1 MFVCINNPTTF
12 TVQTNK
18 MKKTTSTQ
26 RLESP
31 KTIALVL
38 LFVAALVFVA
48 IKLVAMNGLT
58 FSN

>member
-18 MKKTTSTQ
+18 MKKSTSTQ

-31 KTIALVL
+31 LTVIGVL
-38 LFVAALVFVA
+38 LFVATLVFIA